1 MKRIVL
7 VSNTSWSMIK
17 FRLGVIKALVVA
29 GHEVIIIAP
38 KDKHSNDF
46 HALGCHYIELSM
58 DNKGSNIFNDI
69 KMVYKL
75 QKVYKK
81 LDPDI
86 IFHYTIKPNIYGT
99 LAAKWAEKKSIAVI
113 TGLGYTFI
121 HDNMT
126 AKIAKFLYKKS
137 LKYAQ
142 RVWFINIED
151 KNKFIL
157 ANLVPEEK
165 MEILPSEGIN
175 TETFMPIPMKRVDNT
190 FRFVLIARLL
200 WDKGVGEY
208 VKAAKELKKRYSNV
222 EFQVVGFI
230 DAQNPKAI
238 SKPQV
243 DDWIAKGYINY
254 LGPTDDVKPFIAN
267 ADCVVLPSYREG
279 VSMILMESA
288 AMQKPLIASNVPG
301 CRDLVQ
307 NSVSGYLCRMRDYHD
322 LIDKMDK
329 MLHLSD
335 IERQKMG
342 EKGRKF
348 MVEEYNENIV
358 IEKYLQTVKECTWDE
373 SVEKFTQKSDLELSS
388 DEAQTPS
395 SNATHFRKKSA
406 I

>member
-1 MKRIVL
+1 MKRIIL
-7 VSNTSWSMIK
+7 VANTSWSMIK
-17 FRLGVIKALVVA
+17 FRLGVMKALVEA
-29 GHEVIIIAP
+29 GYDVIIIAP

-46 HALGCHYIELSM
+46 HALGCHYIELAM
-58 DNKGSNIFNDI
+58 DNKGSNIINDL

-75 QKVYKK
+75 QKAYKE
-81 LDPDI
+81 LAPDL

-99 LAAKWAEKKSIAVI
+99 LAAKIANKRSIAVI

-121 HDNMT
+121 HDNIT
-126 AKIAKFLYKKS
+126 AKIAKFLYKIS

-142 RVWFINIED
+142 RVWFINTED
-151 KNKFIL
+151 KNKFLL
-157 ANLVPEEK
+157 ADLVAEEK

-175 TETFMPIPMKRVDNT
+175 VNTYVPIPVKRVDNI

-222 EFQVVGFI
+222 EFQIVGFI

-238 SKPQV
+238 TKEQV
-243 DDWIAKGYINY
+243 EYWVDEGYINY
-254 LGPTDDVKPFIAN
+254 LGPTDDVKPFIAK

-307 NSVSGYLCRMRDYHD
+307 SSVSGYLCRMRDYQD
-322 LIDKMDK
+322 LMAKMDK
-329 MLHLSD
+329 MLHLSEK
-335 IERQKMG
+335 ERQKMG
-342 EKGRKF
+342 KKGREF
-348 MVEEYNENIV
+348 MVEEYNEDLV
-358 IEKYLQTVKECTWDE
+358 IEKYLQTVKECTFENVVERFTPKEETSKEENLDKVE
-373 SVEKFTQKSDLELSS
+373 SMDTID
-388 DEAQTPS
+388 
-395 SNATHFRKKSA
+395 FRKKVHL
-406 I
+406 

>member
-7 VSNTSWSMIK
+7 VANTSWSMIK
-17 FRLGVIKALVVA
+17 FRLGVMKALVDA
-29 GHEVIIIAP
+29 GYDVIVIAP

-58 DNKGSNIFNDI
+58 DNKGSNLINDL

-75 QKVYKK
+75 QKAYKK
-81 LDPDI
+81 LSPDL

-99 LAAKWAEKKSIAVI
+99 LAAKLANKRSIAVI

-121 HDNMT
+121 HDNIT
-126 AKIAKFLYKKS
+126 AKIAKFLYKVS

-142 RVWFINIED
+142 RVWFINTED

-157 ANLVPEEK
+157 ADLVPEEK

-175 TETFMPIPMKRVDNT
+175 LDTYVPIQTKREDNI

-238 SKPQV
+238 SKEQV
-243 DDWIAKGYINY
+243 DDWVSKGYINY
-254 LGPTDDVKPFIAN
+254 LGPTDDVKPFIAK

-288 AMQKPLIASNVPG
+288 AMEKPLIASNVPG

-307 NSVSGYLCRMRDYHD
+307 SSVSGYLCRMRDYQD
-322 LIDKMDK
+322 LMEKMDK
-329 MLHLSD
+329 MLHLSEK
-335 IERQKMG
+335 ERQKMG
-342 EKGRKF
+342 KKGREF
-348 MVEEYNENIV
+348 MVEEYNEKLV
-358 IEKYLQTVKECTWDE
+358 IEKYLQTVKECTWANM
-373 SVEKFTQKSDLELSS
+373 VERFTQKGDIEEEDFLEKT
-388 DEAQTPS
+388 DTVETTQ
-395 SNATHFRKKSA
+395 FRKKV
-406 I
+406 